1 MAHSTLQV
9 HGIEVWVEGN
19 GPQTVVMIHGWPDTH
34 RLWDGM
40 VTALAPHYRCV
51 RFTLPG
57 FETPPPSTRRS
68 LAQMTAQL
76 LAIVDAVSPGQPVT
90 LMLHDWGCI
99 FGYELAARHPQ
110 RVARI
115 VGIDIGDHNSKAY
128 LRALTGGQKFQIL
141 GYQLWL
147 ALAWGMGTLGATGL
161 ANRMT
166 RWMARAMRC
175 PTPQASIGWQMNTP
189 YAMAWLGVAGGLR
202 NTAPVRL
209 QCPTLYVYGARKPFM
224 FHSPEWVQ
232 TLNTT
237 PGSAVQEYACGHWI
251 MVERAAALQAQVLAW
266 LVTSPLAP
274 KG

>member
-1 MAHSTLQV
+1 MTHSTLQV
-9 HGIEVWVEGN
+9 HGTEVWVEGT
-19 GPQTVVMIHGWPDTH
+19 GPHTIVMVHGWPDTH

-57 FETPPPSTRRS
+57 FEAPQTGPTRT

-99 FGYELAARHPQ
+99 FGYELAMRHPA
-110 RVARI
+110 RVHRM

-128 LRALTGGQKFQIL
+128 LRSLTGGQKFQIL

-147 ALAWGMGTLGATGL
+147 ALAWGLGTLGATGL

-175 PTPQASIGWQMNTP
+175 PTPQADMGWQMNTP

-202 NTAPVRL
+202 HTAPVRP
-209 QCPTLYVYGARKPFM
+209 QCPVLYVYGTRKPFM
-224 FHSPEWVQ
+224 FHSPEWLQ
-232 TLNTT
+232 RLNTT

-251 MVERAAALQAQVLAW
+251 MVDRAPAIQAQVLAW
-266 LVTSPLAP
+266 LVTSPPPAA
-274 KG
+274 

>member
-1 MAHSTLQV
+1 MTHSTLQV
-9 HGIEVWVEGN
+9 HGTEVWVEGT
-19 GPQTVVMIHGWPDTH
+19 GPHTVVMVHGWPDTH

-57 FETPPPSTRRS
+57 FEAGHTGPTRT

-76 LAIVDAVSPGQPVT
+76 LAIVDAVSRTQPVT

-99 FGYELAARHPQ
+99 FGYELAAKHPQ
-110 RVARI
+110 RVSRI
-115 VGIDIGDHNSKAY
+115 VGIDIGDHNSKAF
-128 LRALTGGQKFQIL
+128 LRSLTGGQKMQIL

-147 ALAWGMGTLGATGL
+147 ALAWGVGTLGATGL

-175 PTPQASIGWQMNTP
+175 PTPQADIGWQMNAP

-202 NTAPVRL
+202 RTAPVRAHH
-209 QCPTLYVYGARKPFM
+209 PMLYVYGTRKPFM
-224 FHSPEWVQ
+224 FHSPDWLH
-232 TLNTT
+232 TLNNT
-237 PGSAVQEYACGHWI
+237 PGNAVQDYACGHWV
-251 MVERAAALQAQVLAW
+251 MVDRAPALQAQVLAW
-266 LVTSPLAP
+266 LVTAP
-274 KG
+274 AATSA